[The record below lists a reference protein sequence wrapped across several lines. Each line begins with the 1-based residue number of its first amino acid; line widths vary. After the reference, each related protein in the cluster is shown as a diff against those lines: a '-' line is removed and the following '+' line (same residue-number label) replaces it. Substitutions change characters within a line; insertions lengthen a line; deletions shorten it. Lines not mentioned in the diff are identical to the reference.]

1 MIVAKV
7 HFAISV
13 TVFLIATVLMAKGIL
28 SYPEHVHPP
37 LFVVFQRIMNFPF
50 VLLVSYALLLAIKT
64 FQLKIGMYIVFAVI
78 VASISFNSFFWGFCI
93 DKMVCFIRKEK
104 I

>member
-1 MIVAKV
+1 MIIAKV
-7 HFAISV
+7 HLAISV
-13 TVFLIATVLMAKGIL
+13 TVFLIATVLTAKGIP

-50 VLLVSYALLLAIKT
+50 VLFVSYILFFAIKT
-64 FQLKIGMYIVFAVI
+64 FQIKIGMYAMFAVI
-78 VASISFNSFFWGFCI
+78 VASMPVNSFFWGFCI

-104 I
+104 T